1 MLKRFLQGFLNFGG
15 LSPKRSGN
23 LNRRGF
29 LILTGGMFLMGKYL
43 SPHFQAEEVRCHGT
57 GKLPWDDGIEQE
69 DFMKFLTL
77 LEEIRKEWGKPIFNN
92 SFYRSPE
99 HNAKVSAMKTKDGP
113 HTGLKGGF
121 AIDVRT
127 SAGNAL
133 DLIRVALIVQ
143 VKDIN
148 PIQGVGQ
155 KGHGP
160 HSKRFVHIDN
170 LPRKASWTYPA

>member
-1 MLKRFLQGFLNFGG
+1 MFRNFMKNCLNFTGRFPRKFG
-15 LSPKRSGN
+15 KVS
-23 LNRRGF
+23 RREF
-29 LILTGGMFLMGKYL
+29 LFLTGGMFLMGKYL

-57 GKLPWDDGIEQE
+57 GKLPWDDGIDQE
-69 DFMKFLTL
+69 EFMQFLTL

-127 SAGNAL
+127 CAGNAL

-143 VKDIN
+143 VDGIN

>member
-1 MLKRFLQGFLNFGG
+1 MFRNFMKNCLNFTGRFPRKFG
-15 LSPKRSGN
+15 KVS
-23 LNRRGF
+23 RREF
-29 LILTGGMFLMGKYL
+29 LFLTGGMFLMGKYL